1 MLSFYIAIIK
11 EPGRLLMAKKM
22 RFIDLFA
29 GIGGFHQALVNLGHK
44 CVCASEIDEDAVK
57 RYKENFPDTP
67 VVGDINKFYTK
78 LPEFDVLCGG
88 FPCQPFSKAGKQEGF
103 DDKTRG
109 NLFYRIMD
117 VLDLH
122 PECKFVILENVK
134 NLADKSENWD
144 AIQTALRERN
154 FYVTDKPIILSPHQ
168 FGIPQIRE
176 RVYILGIRK
185 DIRDE
190 VKLPNGSIHIEDLGR
205 LYSKDKVCS
214 GEDAVKILE
223 HCEDERYFISE
234 REEQLIR
241 MWYEFKLNTDFD
253 VAGVPL
259 WVEYFGYKL
268 TDKQFDRFI
277 DHKGQTIH
285 TMEKWK
291 QKFAL
296 KNRAFY
302 LRHKEYI
309 DRWIDEYDVMNL
321 PLGYKKFE
329 WNCSGRRDLEDT
341 IIQFRQSGIRV
352 KKLNYFPALV
362 AINNTP
368 IIYDREFNRFR
379 RITPREA
386 ANLQSFNPDYILGDD
401 SKIYKQL
408 GNAVNVLIIEKLAK
422 KLFSFERSGKNEK
435 TEY

>member
-1 MLSFYIAIIK
+1 M
-11 EPGRLLMAKKM
+11 KKY

-29 GIGGFHQALVNLGHK
+29 GIGGFHQALTNLGCK
-44 CVCASEIDEDAVK
+44 CVCASEIDEDAIK
-57 RYKENFPDTP
+57 RYKANFPDTP
-67 VVGDINKFYTK
+67 MVGDINKTYSK
-78 LPEFDVLCGG
+78 LPEFDILCGG

-103 DDKTRG
+103 GDKTRG

-134 NLADKSENWD
+134 NLADKTENWD
-144 AIQTALRERN
+144 IIQNELKQRN
-154 FYVTDKPIILSPHQ
+154 FYVTDMPIILSPHQ

-190 VKLPNGSIHIEDLGR
+190 AKLPNGSIHMEDLGR
-205 LYSKDKVCS
+205 LFSTKSICS
-214 GEDAVKILE
+214 GDDARKILE
-223 HCEDERYFISE
+223 PCDDESYFISE
-234 REEQLIR
+234 YEEHLIR
-241 MWYEFKLNTDFD
+241 MWYEFKVQTNFD
-253 VAGVPL
+253 VVGVPV
-259 WVEYFGYKL
+259 WVEYFGYGL
-268 TDKQFDRFI
+268 TDRQFEKFV
-277 DHKGQTIH
+277 DHKGETIK
-285 TMEKWK
+285 TMPDWK
-291 QKFAL
+291 KKFAL

-302 LRHKEYI
+302 LKHKDFI
-309 DRWIDEYDVMNL
+309 DGWIERYNVMQL

-329 WNCSGRRDLEDT
+329 WNCSGARGIEDT

-368 IIYDREFNRFR
+368 IIFDQNHQRFR

-386 ANLQSFNPDYILGDD
+386 ANLQSFNRDYVLGNDAR
-401 SKIYKQL
+401 IYKQL
-408 GNAVNVLIIEKLAK
+408 GNAVNVVIIEKLAK
-422 KLFSFERSGKNEK
+422 KLMSFERSGKK
-435 TEY
+435 

>member
-1 MLSFYIAIIK
+1 MKRY
-11 EPGRLLMAKKM
+11 

-29 GIGGFHQALVNLGHK
+29 GIGGFHQALTNLGCK
-44 CVCASEIDEDAVK
+44 CVCASEIDEDAIK

-67 VVGDINKFYTK
+67 VVGDINKTYSK
-78 LPEFDVLCGG
+78 LPEFDILCGG

-103 DDKTRG
+103 GDKTRG

-134 NLADKSENWD
+134 NLANKTENWD
-144 AIQTALRERN
+144 IIQNELRQRN
-154 FYVTDKPIILSPHQ
+154 FYVTDMPIILSPHQ

-190 VKLPNGSIHIEDLGR
+190 TKLPNGSIHMEDLGR
-205 LYSKDKVCS
+205 LFSAKSICS
-214 GEDAVKILE
+214 GDDARKILE
-223 HCEDERYFISE
+223 PCDDESYFISE
-234 REEQLIR
+234 YEEHLIR
-241 MWYEFKLNTDFD
+241 MWYEFKVQTDFD
-253 VAGVPL
+253 VVGVPV
-259 WVEYFGYKL
+259 WVEYFGYGL
-268 TDKQFDRFI
+268 TDRQFERFV
-277 DHKGQTIH
+277 DHKGETIK
-285 TMEKWK
+285 TMPDWK
-291 QKFAL
+291 KKFAL

-302 LRHKEYI
+302 LKHKDFI
-309 DRWIDEYDVMNL
+309 DDWIERYNVMNL
-321 PLGYKKFE
+321 PLGYRKFE
-329 WNCSGRRDLEDT
+329 WNCSGVRDIEDT

-368 IIYDREFNRFR
+368 IIFDQNHQRFR

-386 ANLQSFNPDYILGDD
+386 ANLQSFNRDYVLGDD
-401 SKIYKQL
+401 ARIYKQL
-408 GNAVNVLIIEKLAK
+408 GNAVNVVIIEKLAK
-422 KLFSFERSGKNEK
+422 KLMSFERSGDHR
-435 TEY
+435 

>member
-1 MLSFYIAIIK
+1 M
-11 EPGRLLMAKKM
+11 KKY

-29 GIGGFHQALVNLGHK
+29 GIGGFHQALSNLGHQ
-44 CVCASEIDEDAVK
+44 CVCASEIDEAAIA
-57 RYKENFPDTP
+57 RYKANFPDTP
-67 VVGDINKFYTK
+67 IVGDINKNYTK
-78 LPEFDVLCGG
+78 LPEFDILCGG

-103 DDKTRG
+103 EDKTRG

-134 NLADKSENWD
+134 NLADKSENWET
-144 AIQTALRERN
+144 IQSALKERD

-190 VKLPNGSIHIEDLGR
+190 NKLPNGSIHMEDLGR
-205 LYSKDKVCS
+205 LFSKKDICAD
-214 GEDAVKILE
+214 GDAAKIIE
-223 HCEDERYFISE
+223 PCNDERYFITAEEE
-234 REEQLIR
+234 RLIR
-241 MWYEFKLNTDFD
+241 MWYDFKVNTNFD
-253 VAGVPL
+253 VVGVPI
-259 WVEYFGYKL
+259 WVEYFGYNL
-268 TDKQFDRFI
+268 NDKQYDKFV
-277 DHKGQTIH
+277 DHKGQTIK
-285 TMEKWK
+285 TMPEWK

-296 KNRAFY
+296 KNRKFY
-302 LRHKEYI
+302 LNHKDFI
-309 DRWIDEYDVMNL
+309 DRWIEENHVMEL

-329 WNCSGRRDLEDT
+329 WNCSGPRNIEDT

-352 KKLNYFPALV
+352 KKLDYFPALV

-368 IIYDREFNRFR
+368 IIYERTLGRFR

-386 ANLQSFNPDYILGDD
+386 ANLQSFNLNYRLGNNP
-401 SKIYKQL
+401 KIYKQL
-408 GNAVNVLIIEKLAK
+408 GNAVNVVIIQKLAK
-422 KLFSFERSGKNEK
+422 KLISFERSGKK
-435 TEY
+435 

>member
-1 MLSFYIAIIK
+1 M
-11 EPGRLLMAKKM
+11 KKY

-29 GIGGFHQALVNLGHK
+29 GIGGFHQALSNLGHK
-44 CVCASEIDEDAVK
+44 CVCASEIDKAAIA
-57 RYKENFPDTP
+57 RYKANFPDTP
-67 VVGDINKFYTK
+67 IVGDINKNYTK
-78 LPEFDVLCGG
+78 LPEFDILCGG

-103 DDKTRG
+103 EDKTRG

-134 NLADKSENWD
+134 NLADKSENWET
-144 AIQTALRERN
+144 IQSALKERD

-185 DIRDE
+185 DVRDE
-190 VKLPNGSIHIEDLGR
+190 NKLPNGSIHMEDLGR
-205 LYSKDKVCS
+205 LFSKKDICAD
-214 GEDAVKILE
+214 GDAVKIIE
-223 HCEDERYFISE
+223 PCNDERYFITAEEE
-234 REEQLIR
+234 RLIR
-241 MWYEFKLNTDFD
+241 MWYDFKVKTNFD
-253 VAGVPL
+253 VVGVPV
-259 WVEYFGYKL
+259 WVEYFGYNL
-268 TDKQFDRFI
+268 SDKQYDKFV
-277 DHKGQTIH
+277 DHKGQTIK
-285 TMEKWK
+285 TMPEWK

-296 KNRAFY
+296 KNRKFY
-302 LRHKEYI
+302 LNHKDFI
-309 DRWIDEYDVMNL
+309 DRWIEENRVMEL

-329 WNCSGRRDLEDT
+329 WNCSGPRNIEDT

-368 IIYDREFNRFR
+368 IIYDRTLGRFR

-386 ANLQSFNPDYILGDD
+386 ANLQSFSLNYRLGNNP
-401 SKIYKQL
+401 KIYKQL
-408 GNAVNVLIIEKLAK
+408 GNAVNVVIIQKLAK
-422 KLFSFERSGKNEK
+422 KLISFERSGKNEE
-435 TEY
+435 T

>member
-1 MLSFYIAIIK
+1 M
-11 EPGRLLMAKKM
+11 KKY

-29 GIGGFHQALVNLGHK
+29 GIGGFHQALTNLGCK
-44 CVCASEIDEDAVK
+44 CVCASEIDEDAIK
-57 RYKENFPDTP
+57 RYKANFPDTP
-67 VVGDINKFYTK
+67 MVGDINKTYYK
-78 LPEFDVLCGG
+78 LPEFDILCGG

-103 DDKTRG
+103 EDKTRG

-134 NLADKSENWD
+134 NLADKTENWD
-144 AIQTALRERN
+144 IIQNQLKQRN
-154 FYVTDKPIILSPHQ
+154 FYVTDMPIILSPHQ

-190 VKLPNGSIHIEDLGR
+190 AKLPNGSIHMEDL
-205 LYSKDKVCS
+205 SKLFSTKSICS
-214 GEDAVKILE
+214 GDDARKILE
-223 HCEDERYFISE
+223 PCDDESYFISE
-234 REEQLIR
+234 YEEHLIR
-241 MWYEFKLNTDFD
+241 MWYEFKVQTNFD
-253 VAGVPL
+253 VVGVPV
-259 WVEYFGYKL
+259 WVEYFGYGL
-268 TDKQFDRFI
+268 TDRQFKKFV
-277 DHKGQTIH
+277 DHKGETIK
-285 TMEKWK
+285 TMPDWK
-291 QKFAL
+291 KKFAL

-302 LRHKEYI
+302 LKHKDFI
-309 DRWIDEYDVMNL
+309 DRWIERYNVMQL

-329 WNCSGRRDLEDT
+329 WNCSGARGIEDT

-368 IIYDREFNRFR
+368 IIFDRNHQRFR

-386 ANLQSFNPDYILGDD
+386 ANLQSFNRDYVLGNDAR
-401 SKIYKQL
+401 IYKQL
-408 GNAVNVLIIEKLAK
+408 GNAVNVVIIKKLAK
-422 KLFSFERSGKNEK
+422 KLMSFERSGKK
-435 TEY
+435 WKK

>member
-1 MLSFYIAIIK
+1 MS
-11 EPGRLLMAKKM
+11 KKL

-29 GIGGFHQALVNLGHK
+29 GIGGFHQALSNLGYK
-44 CVCASEIDEDAVK
+44 CVGASEIDEDAIK
-57 RYKENFPDTP
+57 TYKNNFPDTP
-67 VVGDINKFYTK
+67 IFGDINRIYTK
-78 LPEFDVLCGG
+78 LPEFDILCGG

-103 DDKTRG
+103 GDKTRG

-134 NLADKSENWD
+134 NLADKTENWD
-144 AIQTALRERN
+144 IIQSALRERD

-190 VKLPNGSIHIEDLGR
+190 TKLPNGSIHMEDLGK
-205 LYSKDKVCS
+205 LFSEKDVCTDN
-214 GEDAVKILE
+214 DATKILE
-223 HCEDERYFISE
+223 QCSDEKYFITDDEE
-234 REEQLIR
+234 RLIR
-241 MWYEFKLNTDFD
+241 MWFDFKVNTNFD
-253 VAGVPL
+253 VIGVPA
-259 WVEYFGYKL
+259 WVEYFGYNL
-268 TDKQFDRFI
+268 SDKEYERFV
-277 DHKGQTIH
+277 DHKGETIK
-285 TMEKWK
+285 TMPDWK
-291 QKFAL
+291 KKFAS
-296 KNRAFY
+296 KNRIFY
-302 LRHKEYI
+302 LNHKQFI
-309 DRWIDEYDVMNL
+309 DQWIEENHVMDL

-329 WNCSGRRDLEDT
+329 WNCSGLRDIENT

-368 IIYDREFNRFR
+368 IIYDRICKRFR

-386 ANLQSFNPDYILGDD
+386 ANLQSFNPDYKLGDN

-408 GNAVNVLIIEKLAK
+408 GNAVNVKIIQKLTK
-422 KLFSFERSGKNEK
+422 KLISFEKKEQV
-435 TEY
+435 T

>member
-1 MLSFYIAIIK
+1 M
-11 EPGRLLMAKKM
+11 PKKL

-29 GIGGFHQALVNLGHK
+29 GIGGFHQALTNLGYK
-44 CVCASEIDEDAVK
+44 CVCASEIDEDAIK
-57 RYKENFPDTP
+57 TYKNNFPNTP
-67 VVGDINKFYTK
+67 VVGDINKNYTK
-78 LPEFDVLCGG
+78 LPEFDILCGG

-103 DDKTRG
+103 EDKTRG

-134 NLADKSENWD
+134 NLADKTENWD
-144 AIQTALRERN
+144 IIQKELKERN
-154 FYVTDKPIILSPHQ
+154 FYVTDIPIVLSPHQ

-190 VKLPNGSIHIEDLGR
+190 AKLPNGSIHLEDLGK
-205 LYSKDKVCS
+205 LFSKNDICK
-214 GEDAVKILE
+214 GDDAVKILE
-223 HCEDERYFISE
+223 PCNDEKYFISN
-234 REEQLIR
+234 EEEHLIR
-241 MWYEFKLNTDFD
+241 MWFDFKVKTNFD
-253 VAGVPL
+253 VVGVPV

-268 TDKQFDRFI
+268 NDKEYEKFV
-277 DHKGQTIH
+277 DHKGDTIK
-285 TMEKWK
+285 TMPKWK

-302 LRHKEYI
+302 LRHKEFI
-309 DRWIDEYDVMNL
+309 DKWIEENKIMEL
-321 PLGYKKFE
+321 PLGHRKFE
-329 WNCSGRRDLEDT
+329 WNCNGLNNIEST

-368 IIYDREFNRFR
+368 IIFDRTVNRFR

-386 ANLQSFNPDYILGDD
+386 ANLQSFNDDYILGED

-408 GNAVNVLIIEKLAK
+408 GNAVNVKIIQKLAK
-422 KLFSFERSGKNEK
+422 KLISFERKEQKS
-435 TEY
+435 